1 MIYLWFV
8 FWYNSN
14 TMAEKFKILSMGGS
28 SKGLNIFKSSAY
40 KEHEV
45 GPMAQ
50 MFWIF
55 RWNSAMWIICAI
67 AFGFGFIVEHL
78 LRYGWS
84 PASLHWSGIFL
95 HDMLFTFGMS
105 VVAAVPGWIGRMLMQ
120 PDFASIV
127 PLLPI
132 IAFYFVADDTLSKEF
147 NPHGK
152 DIYDEKSSRKAT
164 ADDIKKM
171 GKNAWKTKQ
180 GLFAGFM
187 MVLGYFKD
195 GKNTKPLMMDETLSV
210 LCVAPPGTGKT
221 AGVVL
226 PTIWECDNVSMIIND
241 PKPELD
247 VKSSGYRSTVGPV
260 FIMNWAGQDDP
271 DRGIYYPSWNPL
283 SPEHVPFETEQRD
296 LYVDTICKVL
306 VPDATGSSADPHWAI
321 SGRAGLS
328 GFIQYI
334 VSKIERAKAD
344 DYFYSRLQSG
354 EFNQEDA
361 NVLLE
366 YYLQMSSNPNAYAA
380 MGLLQRGE
388 LNAMNYVHVG
398 TWRNI
403 PDAWLGKEASFSMIL
418 DWLNA
423 SQLANAAQME
433 ERRKQ
438 GDQMVALADPMK
450 DVLED
455 AVNEAVEYAYAHRAV
470 LELTQLANTPDKE
483 RGSILSTIMAGL
495 GIFRNAAVR
504 NRTSHSDFHFEDLRG
519 MIDPRDGKMKP
530 VSVYLSIN
538 MVDAQAL
545 NPITG
550 IFIEL
555 MSNYLL
561 VNTPDII
568 STSGKKLGPYPVL
581 FVLDEM
587 PKMQKLDAVIQGPD
601 LGRGQQISY
610 LIIGQDIHQIQEKY
624 GADAAA
630 TIISTTAAKIIM
642 RQNDLET
649 ATQFSKM
656 IGNEIKKEIKKK
668 KDKDGKETGE
678 TEEVTKEP
686 KPLYSPMDIM
696 TLEEGKQIVL
706 FQGWYHR
713 PIEANQERHFML
725 KNDIQKRLQAKYDM
739 GRSAPMPEFLVPS
752 HCRAMGYTGPIRFMD
767 PATKTVKV
775 LSE

>member
-1 MIYLWFV
+1 MV
-8 FWYNSN
+8 
-14 TMAEKFKILSMGGS
+14 EKFNILSAGGS
-28 SKGLNIFKSSAY
+28 SKGLNIFKSTAY
-40 KEHEV
+40 KEHEA

-55 RWNSAMWIICAI
+55 RWNASMWLICAV
-67 AFGFGFIVEHL
+67 AFTLAFVLEHMW
-78 LRYGWS
+78 RYGWS
-84 PASLHWSGIFL
+84 PATAHWAGLFLRDALHSG
-95 HDMLFTFGMS
+95 GMS
-105 VVAAVPGWIGRMLMQ
+105 VIAAVPGWFARALVR
-120 PDFASIV
+120 PDFPAIV

-132 IAFYFVADDTLSKEF
+132 IVFYFVSDDTLTKEF
-147 NPHGK
+147 NPHGS
-152 DIYDEKSSRKAT
+152 DIYDSKSSRKAT

-171 GKNAWKTKQ
+171 GQDWKNKE
-180 GLFAGFM
+180 GLFNGFM

-195 GKNTKPLMMDETLSV
+195 GKKTKPLMLDETLSA
-210 LCVAPPGTGKT
+210 LCVAPPGAGKT
-221 AGVVL
+221 AGVVV
-226 PTIWECDNVSMIIND
+226 PTIVDCDNVSMIIND
-241 PKPELD
+241 PKPEL
-247 VKSSGYRSTVGPV
+247 KQKTSAYRATIGPV

-271 DRGIYYPSWNPL
+271 ERGIFYPSWNPL

-296 LYVDTICKVL
+296 LYIDTICKVL
-306 VPDATGSSADPHWAI
+306 VPDATGTSADPHWSI

-328 GFIQYI
+328 GFLQYI

-344 DYFYSRLQSG
+344 DYFYGRLQSG

-361 NVLLE
+361 DVLLE
-366 YYLQMSSNPNAYAA
+366 YYLSMSSNPNAYAA

-388 LNAMNYVHVG
+388 LNTMNYVHVG

-403 PDAWLGKEASFSMIL
+403 PDAWIGHEASLSMIL

-423 SQLANAAQME
+423 AQLANAAEME

-438 GDQMVALADPMK
+438 GDQTVAFADPMK
-450 DVLED
+450 DVLDD
-455 AVNEAVEYAYAHRAV
+455 AVNEAVEFAYAHRSV

-495 GIFRNAAVR
+495 GVFRNAAVR

-519 MIDPRDGKMKP
+519 LRDPRDGKIKP

-561 VNTPDII
+561 VNTPDAI
-568 STSGKKLGPYPVL
+568 SSNGKQLGPYPVL

-601 LGRGQQISY
+601 LGRGQKISY
-610 LIIGQDIHQIQEKY
+610 LIIGQDLHQIQEKY

-630 TIISTTAAKIIM
+630 TIISTTAAKIVM
-642 RQNDLET
+642 RQNDPET
-649 ATQFSKM
+649 ADRFSKM
-656 IGNEIKKEIKKK
+656 IGDEIKKEKK
-668 KDKDGKETGE
+668 KDKDGKETEE
-678 TEEVTKEP
+678 TKAP
-686 KPLYSPMDIM
+686 KPLYSPMDIL
-696 TLEEGKQIVL
+696 TLGEGKQIIIY
-706 FQGWYHR
+706 QGWYHR
-713 PIEANQERHFML
+713 PIEATQERYFL
-725 KNDIQKRLQAKYDM
+725 GKTDIQKKLQEKVKM
-739 GRSAPMPEFLVPS
+739 GESAPMPEFLVPS
-752 HCRAMGYTGPIRFMD
+752 HCRAMGYTGQIRFMD
-767 PATKTVKV
+767 PETKTIKV

>member
-1 MIYLWFV
+1 MV
-8 FWYNSN
+8 
-14 TMAEKFKILSMGGS
+14 EKFNILSAGGS

-40 KEHEV
+40 KEHERE
-45 GPMAQ
+45 PLAQ

-55 RWNSAMWIICAI
+55 RWNAITWIACAV
-67 AFGFGFIVEHL
+67 AFALAFVVEHL
-78 LRYGWS
+78 FRYGWS
-84 PASLHWSGIFL
+84 PASAHWAGLFL
-95 HDMLFTFGMS
+95 GDALRTVGMS
-105 VVAAVPGWIGRMLMQ
+105 VVAQTPSWLVRSLIR
-120 PDFASIV
+120 PDFACVI

-132 IAFYFVADDTLSKEF
+132 IAFYFISDDTLTKEF
-147 NPHGK
+147 NPYGK
-152 DIYDEKSSRKAT
+152 DMYDEKSSRKAT
-164 ADDIKKM
+164 ATDIKQM
-171 GKNAWKTKQ
+171 GQYAWQTKQ
-180 GLFAGFM
+180 GLFGGSI

-195 GKNTKPLMMDETLSV
+195 GKQTKPLMLDETLST

-221 AGVVL
+221 AGVVI
-226 PTIWECDNVSMIIND
+226 PTIVECDNISMIIND

-247 VKSSGYRSTVGPV
+247 IKTSGYRATVGPV

-271 DRGIYYPSWNPL
+271 ERGIYYPSWNPL

-296 LYVDTICKVL
+296 LYIDTICKVL
-306 VPDATGSSADPHWAI
+306 VPDAQGSADPHW
-321 SGRAGLS
+321 SRTGRAGLS

-334 VSKIERAKAD
+334 VSKVERAKAD

-361 NVLLE
+361 NVLMD
-366 YYLQMSSNPNAYAA
+366 YYLAMSNNSNAYAA
-380 MGLLQRGE
+380 LGLLQRGE

-398 TWRNI
+398 TWKNI
-403 PDAWLGKEASFSMIL
+403 PDAWLGHEASLAMIL

-423 SQLANAAQME
+423 AQLANAAELE
-433 ERRKQ
+433 ERRRQ

-450 DVLED
+450 DVLD
-455 AVNEAVEYAYAHRAV
+455 TAVNEAVEFSYSHRAV

-495 GIFRNAAVR
+495 GVFRNAAVR

-519 MIDPRDGKMKP
+519 MVDPRDGKVKP
-530 VSVYLSIN
+530 ISVYLSIN

-561 VNTPDII
+561 VNTPNIT

-587 PKMQKLDAVIQGPD
+587 PKMQKLDAIIQGPD
-601 LGRGQQISY
+601 LGRGQKVAY

-630 TIISTTAAKIIM
+630 TIISTTAAKVVM
-642 RQNDLET
+642 RQNDPET
-649 ATQFSKM
+649 ADRFSKM
-656 IGNEIKKEIKKK
+656 IGNEIKKEKK
-668 KDKDGKETGE
+668 KDKDGKETEE
-678 TEEVTKEP
+678 TKTP
-686 KPLYSPMDIM
+686 KPLYSQMDIM
-696 TLEEGKQIVL
+696 TLPEGKQLVIY
-706 FQGWYHR
+706 QGWYHR
-713 PIEANQERHFML
+713 PIEATQERYFL
-725 KNDIQKRLQAKYDM
+725 KKTDIQKRLQAKVDM
-739 GRSAPMPEFLVPS
+739 GKAAPMPEFLVPK
-752 HCRAMGYTGPIRFMD
+752 HCQSMGYKGTIRFLD
-767 PATKTVKV
+767 PTTKTIKI

>member
-1 MIYLWFV
+1 
-8 FWYNSN
+8 
-14 TMAEKFKILSMGGS
+14 MAEKFNILSAGGS
-28 SKGLNIFKSSAY
+28 SKGLNIFKSTAY
-40 KEHEV
+40 KEADV
-45 GPMAQ
+45 APMAQ

-55 RWNSAMWIICAI
+55 RWNAAMWLVCAA
-67 AFGFGFIVEHL
+67 AFALAFVLEHMF
-78 LRYGWS
+78 RYGWS
-84 PASLHWSGIFL
+84 PATAQWAN
-95 HDMLFTFGMS
+95 LFFHNAFHTVGMS
-105 VVAAVPGWIGRMLMQ
+105 VVAEVPSWFIRAIIR
-120 PDFASIV
+120 PDFAAIM

-132 IAFYFVADDTLSKEF
+132 IAFYFVSDDTLTKEF
-147 NPHGK
+147 NPHGT
-152 DIYDEKSSRKAT
+152 DFYDSKSSRKAT

-171 GKNAWKTKQ
+171 GHFKNKE
-180 GLFAGFM
+180 GLFNGFM

-195 GKNTKPLMMDETLSV
+195 GKKTKPLMMDETLSA

-221 AGVVL
+221 TGVVI
-226 PTIWECDNVSMIIND
+226 PTIVDCDNVSMIIND
-241 PKPELD
+241 PKPEL
-247 VKSSGYRSTVGPV
+247 KQKTSAYRATIGPV

-271 DRGIYYPSWNPL
+271 ERGIFYPSWNPL

-296 LYVDTICKVL
+296 LYIDTICKVL

-354 EFNQEDA
+354 EFNQEDS

-366 YYLQMSSNPNAYAA
+366 YYLSMSSNPNAYAA

-388 LNAMNYVHVG
+388 LNTMNYVHVG
-398 TWRNI
+398 TWKNI
-403 PDAWLGKEASFSMIL
+403 PDAWIGHEASLSMIL

-423 SQLANAAQME
+423 AQLANAAEME
-433 ERRKQ
+433 ERRRQ

-450 DVLED
+450 DVLEA
-455 AVNEAVEYAYAHRAV
+455 AVNEATEFAYSHRAV

-495 GIFRNAAVR
+495 GVFRNAAVR

-519 MIDPRDGKMKP
+519 LRDPRDGKVKP
-530 VSVYLSIN
+530 VTVYLSIN

-561 VNTPDII
+561 VNTPDAI
-568 STSGKKLGPYPVL
+568 SSNGKQLGPYPVL

-601 LGRGQQISY
+601 LGRGQKISY
-610 LIIGQDIHQIQEKY
+610 LIIGQDLHQIQEKY

-630 TIISTTAAKIIM
+630 TIISTTAAKIVM
-642 RQNDLET
+642 RQNDPET
-649 ATQFSKM
+649 ADRFSKM
-656 IGNEIKKEIKKK
+656 IGDEIKKEKK
-668 KDKDGKETGE
+668 KDKDGKETEE
-678 TEEVTKEP
+678 TKTP

-696 TLEEGKQIVL
+696 TLGKGKQIVIY
-706 FQGWYHR
+706 QGWYHR
-713 PIEANQERHFML
+713 PIEATQESYFEG
-725 KNDIQKRLQAKYDM
+725 KTDIQKAIATKVNM
-739 GRSAPMPEFLVPS
+739 GESAPMPEFLVPN
-752 HCRAMGYTGPIRFMD
+752 HCRAMGYTGQIRFMD
-767 PATKTVKV
+767 PTTKTIRV

>member
-1 MIYLWFV
+1 MIYQSGFLC
-8 FWYNSN
+8 YNVI
-14 TMAEKFKILSMGGS
+14 TMVEKFKIVSVGGS

-40 KEHEV
+40 KEHEA
-45 GPMAQ
+45 GQFAQ

-55 RWNSAMWIICAI
+55 RWNAMIWCICALMF
-67 AFGFGFIVEHL
+67 AFAFIIEHVF
-78 LRYGWS
+78 RYGWS

-95 HDMLFTFGMS
+95 GHAIHSFGLS
-105 VVAAVPGWIGRMLMQ
+105 VVAEVPNWIMRAIFS
-120 PDFASIV
+120 PDFECIV
-127 PLLPI
+127 PIIPI
-132 IAFYFVADDTLSKEF
+132 IAFYFMADDTLTKEF

-152 DIYDEKSSRKAT
+152 DLYDEKSSRKAN
-164 ADDIKKM
+164 AADIKKM
-171 GKNAWKTKQ
+171 GKFAWKTKM
-180 GLFAGFM
+180 GLFQGFM

-195 GKNTKPLMMDETLSV
+195 GKVSKPLMMDETLSV

-221 AGVVL
+221 AGVVI
-226 PTIWECDNVSMIIND
+226 PTIVECDNVSMIIND
-241 PKPELD
+241 PKPEL
-247 VKSSGYRSTVGPV
+247 KQLTSGYRATVGPV

-271 DRGIYYPSWNPL
+271 ERGIFYPSWNPL
-283 SPEHVPFETEQRD
+283 SPEHVPTEVEQRD

-306 VPDATGSSADPHWAI
+306 VPDATGSSADPHWTI

-328 GFIQYI
+328 GFVQYI

-344 DYFYSRLQSG
+344 DYFYARLQSG

-361 NVLLE
+361 NVLMD
-366 YYLQMSSNPNAYAA
+366 YYLSMSSNQNAYAA
-380 MGLLQRGE
+380 LGLLQRGE
-388 LNAMNYVHVG
+388 LNTMNYVHVG

-403 PDAWLGKEASFSMIL
+403 PDAWLGKEASLSMIL

-455 AVNEAVEYAYAHRAV
+455 AVNEAVEFAYSHRAV

-519 MIDPRDGKMKP
+519 LKDPRDGKIKP

-555 MSNYLL
+555 MSNYLF
-561 VNTPDII
+561 VNTPDVI

-610 LIIGQDIHQIQEKY
+610 LIIGQDLHQIQEKY

-642 RQNDLET
+642 RQNDPDT
-649 ATQFSKM
+649 AKRFSDM
-656 IGNEIKKEIKKK
+656 IGKEIKKEKK
-668 KDKDGKETGE
+668 KDKDGKETIE
-678 TEEVTKEP
+678 TKAP
-686 KPLYSPMDIM
+686 KDLYSPMDIM
-696 TLEEGKQIVL
+696 TLPEGKQIVL

-713 PIEANQERHFML
+713 PIEADQERHFL
-725 KNDIQKRLQAKYDM
+725 EKNDIQKKLHAKVLM
-739 GRSAPMPEFLVPS
+739 GESAPMPEFLVPA
-752 HCRAMGYTGPIRFMD
+752 HYRAMGYNGPIKFMD
-767 PATKTVKV
+767 PTTKTIKV
-775 LSE
+775 LAE

>member
-1 MIYLWFV
+1 
-8 FWYNSN
+8 
-14 TMAEKFKILSMGGS
+14 MAEKFNILSAGGS
-28 SKGLNIFKSSAY
+28 SKGLNIFKSTAY
-40 KEHEV
+40 KEAEV
-45 GPMAQ
+45 APMAQ

-55 RWNSAMWIICAI
+55 RWNAAMWLVCAA
-67 AFGFGFIVEHL
+67 AFALAFVLEHMF
-78 LRYGWS
+78 RYGWS
-84 PASLHWSGIFL
+84 PATAQWAN
-95 HDMLFTFGMS
+95 LFFHNAFHTVGMS
-105 VVAAVPGWIGRMLMQ
+105 VVAEVPSWFIRAIIR
-120 PDFASIV
+120 PDFAAIM

-132 IAFYFVADDTLSKEF
+132 IAFYFVSDDTLTKEF
-147 NPHGK
+147 NPHGT
-152 DIYDEKSSRKAT
+152 DFYDSKSSRKAT

-171 GKNAWKTKQ
+171 GHFKNKE
-180 GLFAGFM
+180 GLFNGCM

-195 GKNTKPLMMDETLSV
+195 GKKTKPLMMDETLSA

-221 AGVVL
+221 TGVVI
-226 PTIWECDNVSMIIND
+226 PTIVDCDNVSMIIND
-241 PKPELD
+241 PKPEL
-247 VKSSGYRSTVGPV
+247 KQKTSAYRATIGPV

-271 DRGIYYPSWNPL
+271 ERGIFYPSWNPL

-296 LYVDTICKVL
+296 LYIDTICKVL

-354 EFNQEDA
+354 EFNQEDS

-366 YYLQMSSNPNAYAA
+366 YYLSMSSNPNAYAA

-388 LNAMNYVHVG
+388 LNTMNYVHVG
-398 TWRNI
+398 TWKNI
-403 PDAWLGKEASFSMIL
+403 PDAWIGHEASLSMIL

-423 SQLANAAQME
+423 AQLANAAEME
-433 ERRKQ
+433 ERRRQ

-450 DVLED
+450 DVLEA
-455 AVNEAVEYAYAHRAV
+455 AVNEATEFAYSHRAV

-495 GIFRNAAVR
+495 GVFRNAAVR

-519 MIDPRDGKMKP
+519 LRDPRDGKVKP
-530 VSVYLSIN
+530 VTVYLSIN

-561 VNTPDII
+561 VNTPDAI
-568 STSGKKLGPYPVL
+568 SSNGKQLGPYPVL

-601 LGRGQQISY
+601 LGRGQKISY
-610 LIIGQDIHQIQEKY
+610 LIIGQDLHQIQEKY

-630 TIISTTAAKIIM
+630 TIISTTAAKIVM
-642 RQNDLET
+642 RQNDPET
-649 ATQFSKM
+649 ADRFSKM
-656 IGNEIKKEIKKK
+656 IGDEIKKEKK
-668 KDKDGKETGE
+668 KDKDGKETEE
-678 TEEVTKEP
+678 TKTP

-696 TLEEGKQIVL
+696 TLGKGKQIVIY
-706 FQGWYHR
+706 QGWYHR
-713 PIEANQERHFML
+713 PIEATQESYFEG
-725 KNDIQKRLQAKYDM
+725 KTDIQKAIAAKVNM
-739 GRSAPMPEFLVPS
+739 GESAPMPEFLVPG
-752 HCRAMGYTGPIRFMD
+752 HCRAMGYTGQIRFMD
-767 PATKTVKV
+767 PTTKTIRV

>member
-1 MIYLWFV
+1 MV
-8 FWYNSN
+8 
-14 TMAEKFKILSMGGS
+14 EKFNILSAGGD

-40 KEHEV
+40 KEHERA
-45 GPMAQ
+45 PMAQ
-50 MFWIF
+50 MFWVF
-55 RWNSAMWIICAI
+55 RWNATMWLICAA
-67 AFGFGFIVEHL
+67 AFALAFVLEHMF
-78 LRYGWS
+78 RYGWS
-84 PASLHWSGIFL
+84 PATAHWASLFFRDAIQ
-95 HDMLFTFGMS
+95 TCGMS
-105 VVAAVPGWIGRMLMQ
+105 VVAQVPSWFVRTLVR
-120 PDFASIV
+120 PDFACIM

-132 IAFYFVADDTLSKEF
+132 IAFYFVSDDTLTKEF
-147 NPHGK
+147 NPHGSS
-152 DIYDEKSSRKAT
+152 IYDSKSSRKAT
-164 ADDIKKM
+164 AEDIKKM
-171 GKNAWKTKQ
+171 GQDWKNKEGMFK
-180 GLFAGFM
+180 GFM

-195 GKNTKPLMMDETLSV
+195 KGKSKPLMLDDTLSV
-210 LCVAPPGTGKT
+210 LCVAPPGAGKT
-221 AGVVL
+221 AGVVI
-226 PTIWECDNVSMIIND
+226 PTIVECDNVSMIIND
-241 PKPELD
+241 PKPEL
-247 VKSSGYRSTVGPV
+247 KQQTSAYRATVGPV

-271 DRGIYYPSWNPL
+271 ERGIYYPSWNPL

-296 LYVDTICKVL
+296 LYIDTICKVL
-306 VPDATGSSADPHWAI
+306 VPDATGSSADPHWSI

-354 EFNQEDA
+354 EFNQEDS

-398 TWRNI
+398 TWKHI
-403 PDAWLGKEASFSMIL
+403 PDAWLGKEASLSMIL

-423 SQLANAAQME
+423 AQLANAAELE
-433 ERRKQ
+433 ERRRQ

-450 DVLED
+450 TVLEG
-455 AVNEAVEYAYAHRAV
+455 AVNEAVEFAYAHRAV

-495 GIFRNAAVR
+495 GVFRNAAVR

-519 MIDPRDGKMKP
+519 IRDPRDGKVKP

-561 VNTPDII
+561 VNTPNIT
-568 STSGKKLGPYPVL
+568 STNGRKLGPYPVL

-601 LGRGQQISY
+601 LGRGQKISY
-610 LIIGQDIHQIQEKY
+610 LIIGQDIHQIREKY
-624 GADAAA
+624 GEDAAA
-630 TIISTTAAKIIM
+630 TIISTTAAKIVM
-642 RQNDLET
+642 RQNDPET
-649 ATQFSKM
+649 AERFSKM
-656 IGNEIKKEIKKK
+656 IGNKIEKKIKKK
-668 KDKDGKETGE
+668 KDKNGKETGE
-678 TEEVTKEP
+678 TEEETKAPE
-686 KPLYSPMDIM
+686 PLYSPMDIM
-696 TLEEGKQIVL
+696 TLGEGKQIVL
-706 FQGWYHR
+706 YQGFYHR
-713 PIEANQERHFML
+713 PIEANQERHFEM
-725 KNDIQKRLQAKYDM
+725 KNDIQKRLHAKVEM
-739 GRSAPMPEFLVPS
+739 GESAPMPEFLVPQ
-752 HCRAMGYTGPIRFMD
+752 HCKAMGYTGQIRFMD
-767 PATKTVKV
+767 PTTKTIKV